1 MNLTE
6 SQDLPPS
13 NLKNRRQGFTRGP
26 FFWILFLGKQEK
38 YQPPG
43 SQAYVK
49 TYSNIIWDSPLWW
62 SRELLTIN
70 LNNLTENRC
79 PGAWEKRAS
88 LD

>member
-1 MNLTE
+1 MILTE

-43 SQAYVK
+43 NQAS
-49 TYSNIIWDSPLWW
+49 TSTINII
-62 SRELLTIN
+62 N
-70 LNNLTENRC
+70 
-79 PGAWEKRAS
+79 
-88 LD
+88 